1 MSLLHSNLAE
11 DSLGGWSEV
20 KVKRRKTKWRHSL
33 AQFDSGFK
41 LAKVK
46 SIGSISSSDRKE
58 KVDVHSMW

>member
-1 MSLLHSNLAE
+1 MQKCCCFTARAE

-41 LAKVK
+41 LAKVESK
-46 SIGSISSSDRKE
+46 AAYQALIVNK
-58 KVDVHSMW
+58 KLM